1 MWVEREIAVR
11 RDPVVDFNSS
21 GRSRILILVASLGFP
36 SNSSCTSRIPILV
49 AHLDQIGVAA

>member
-1 MWVEREIAVR
+1 
-11 RDPVVDFNSS
+11 VDFNSS

>member
-1 MWVEREIAVR
+1 MWGEREIAVR
-11 RDPVVDFNSS
+11 QDLVVDSNSS